1 MNPDRRPVPCG
12 GCPLISRDARLVWL
26 VASAVLVTS
35 LVPLGGAGSG
45 VPGTDKLLHAVG
57 YGLLCAAVLRWRRPV
72 ALGGALAAIAAVA
85 TYGAGVE
92 LLQGAVPTRSPSLLD
107 AFANALG
114 ATLVAAV
121 WWLRR

>member
-1 MNPDRRPVPCG
+1 MNPDRRPAPFG
-12 GCPLISRDARLVWL
+12 GRPLISRDACLVWL
-26 VASAVLVTS
+26 VASAVLVAS
-35 LVPLGGAGSG
+35 LVPLGSAGSG
-45 VPGTDKLLHAVG
+45 VPGADKLLHAVG
-57 YGLLCAAVLRWRRPV
+57 YGLLCAAVLRWRRPG

-107 AFANALG
+107 ALANALG